1 MAMGRGMMN
10 QLVRKWE
17 GREAKEREARKAEIA
32 RAQRYEA
39 KLEAE
44 VEQEMLAELAER
56 EAEALVSPTEKME
69 RRLAQLESGPSAIP
83 AKGPSH
89 PKGWA
94 IARENVAARWKREAQ
109 EQREQRES
117 DLGIT
122 KAREVW
128 ESRSSGILAAR
139 DESIREARERCL
151 VTQQAAR
158 ERCDKQLAELGDRP
172 ALNEAVPV

>member
-89 PKGWA
+89 PKGMGYRA
-94 IARENVAARWKREAQ
+94 GKRRGKMEARSAGAARTARIGPGDHKGPRG
-109 EQREQRES
+109 
-117 DLGIT
+117 LG
-122 KAREVW
+122 VP
-128 ESRSSGILAAR
+128 
-139 DESIREARERCL
+139 
-151 VTQQAAR
+151 Q
-158 ERCDKQLAELGDRP
+158 LGDSRRP
-172 ALNEAVPV
+172 G